1 MRKLIAILLF
11 MVPALM
17 FGQQSV
23 KYRQITQDT
32 ARLKN
37 LSAHPDSILGYGT
50 LYSKG
55 DSIYFMDQNENIYNI
70 LLWIDSVAALRSS
83 ITSLSG
89 DQNDIANNTWFTSYD
104 GLGNPMNAWKV
115 NDQGVIEFGTNVAI
129 GSLYTVADAGSV
141 WIANMPVVSSV
152 YGTKMEY
159 KIGIDDSGIFRVL
172 GYSDGGGAIYGPEVV
187 VTGNMT
193 VTGDVGITGDVT
205 ITGDIGLTGKLT
217 ASDSVL
223 VPLRAYNATT
233 WNNSTRAASED
244 AIRDKIESLTTFSSG
259 TSYNWTAN
267 QTMNDGYKW
276 LFGTS
281 GVDGELYSD
290 GTDNIFKLV
299 GGADYKIINAS
310 STTMYRTDGSHNYL
324 YDGGS
329 VKLQTLTTGITV
341 TGTGSF
347 TGEIDAVNY
356 HTVKV
361 SLNNSEVY
369 DAYDTPHV
377 LIAAPGTA
385 DMVIEVTSI
394 TIRINYLTAA
404 FTDTYFAFGSSS
416 TVLSGV
422 QYMLDNS
429 DVTTTSTKI
438 FRVPMGNQYETD
450 TADVGYED
458 NLVVGNN
465 EAFVFSPTADVVSGG
480 GSIDLYIT
488 YRIITL

>member
-1 MRKLIAILLF
+1 MKRLLF
-11 MVPALM
+11 ILILCFPIMV
-17 FGQQSV
+17 FGQQDF
-23 KYRQITQDT
+23 KRNQITQDT

-276 LFGTS
+276 LLGTS
-281 GVDGELYSD
+281 GADGELYSD

-347 TGEIDAVNY
+347 TGEIDAQNY

-361 SLNNSEVY
+361 SLT
-369 DAYDTPHV
+369 AGQLDTLFVSPV
-377 LIAAPGTA
+377 QLIATPGAGYAIKIIASASSVRLNYVSAAYNIVPLYIYANGVSDYTLGA
-385 DMVIEVTSI
+385 QSIVNDYTINSSATSI
-394 TIRINYLTAA
+394 DPIFEYGFPQFADGIVRDDAAIYIKPGEDLT
-404 FTDTYFAFGSSS
+404 T
-416 TVLSGV
+416 
-422 QYMLDNS
+422 
-429 DVTTTSTKI
+429 
-438 FRVPMGNQYETD
+438 
-450 TADVGYED
+450 
-458 NLVVGNN
+458 
-465 EAFVFSPTADVVSGG
+465 GG
-480 GSIDLYIT
+480 GSLDLYIT